1 MQKVFFSVSPF
12 HIVTCEPFTLRLIW
26 YLANKTRKALEQEI
40 DSNHLLKKKFKKIWT
55 GMVIILKYTE
65 NALIEFNYCD
75 FVVSWTKKTTNLLNE
90 VIKQPSRKYQLS
102 IRTQKLL
109 FIIWLIYSWEFF
121 SRERI
126 SWPNEP

>member
-1 MQKVFFSVSPF
+1 
-12 HIVTCEPFTLRLIW
+12 
-26 YLANKTRKALEQEI
+26 
-40 DSNHLLKKKFKKIWT
+40 
-55 GMVIILKYTE
+55 MVVILKYTE
-65 NALIEFNYCD
+65 NVLIVFNYCD

-126 SWPNEP
+126 S